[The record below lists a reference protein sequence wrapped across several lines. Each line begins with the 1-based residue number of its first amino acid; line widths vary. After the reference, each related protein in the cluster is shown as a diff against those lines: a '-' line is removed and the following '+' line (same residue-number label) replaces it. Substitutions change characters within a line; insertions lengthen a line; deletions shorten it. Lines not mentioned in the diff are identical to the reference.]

1 MQFALF
7 YNKAGCVELNRAAAI
22 HSFKRTGLEEKKG
35 VKSKMA
41 KDKMY
46 GKTLRKNFARH
57 EEIVEMPNLLALQK
71 KSYQWFLDTGLR
83 EVFSDVA
90 SISNYAGNLELS
102 FIDYKMDEAP
112 KYDVLECKAR
122 DATYAAPLKVSVRL
136 YNKETGEI
144 KEQEIFMGDFPL
156 MTDSG
161 TFVING
167 AERVVVSQ
175 LVRSPGIYYGKEI
188 DLKTDLPLLTSTVIP
203 YRGAWLEYETDAND
217 IFYVRIDKNRKIPI
231 TSFIR
236 AIGVKTDAEI
246 KELFGEDPLLLATL
260 DKDPAHSADEALIEI
275 YKKMRPGEPPSVES
289 ATSLMDM
296 MFFDMRRYDIS
307 AVGRYKYNKKLDIA
321 RRITGHKLLETVTD
335 PMTGEVV
342 AEADTVLTREK
353 ATEISRRGINNVVVE
368 SADGAPVKVFGNGMV
383 FVDDFSDYLG
393 GMTAEELGVKEK
405 VRFTVLKEI
414 IESGELGKLTVSSF
428 HYMIYKN
435 DEYFDVEW
443 RRKKGAGP
451 ILVNLVHDV
460 DLLRYL
466 LGEPVAV
473 QGMQSSAARGF
484 ETEDSAVVNVR
495 FADGALASMT
505 ISDATASPWNWEAT
519 AREDPQ
525 YRPFDADAYF
535 IGGTKGALSLPRL
548 HQFSYDG
555 ASNWHKPLQMEIPAV
570 DPALPHKM
578 QLKHFVKVVRREV
591 EPVVTPADNVKTLT
605 LLNAI
610 KEAAETGQLVE
621 L

>member
-1 MQFALF
+1 MSELNPVRIAVIGAGAMGRNHIRFVTEEPEAELVAIADAFEGARATAEAAGVPFFTDPAQMMDEVKPDAQAFAAEAETAGVPVLVGQHRRHNPF
-7 YNKAGCVELNRAAAI
+7 VNKA
-22 HSFKRTGLEEKKG
+22 
-35 VKSKMA
+35 
-41 KDKMY
+41 
-46 GKTLRKNFARH
+46 
-57 EEIVEMPNLLALQK
+57 
-71 KSYQWFLDTGLR
+71 
-83 EVFSDVA
+83 
-90 SISNYAGNLELS
+90 
-102 FIDYKMDEAP
+102 
-112 KYDVLECKAR
+112 
-122 DATYAAPLKVSVRL
+122 
-136 YNKETGEI
+136 
-144 KEQEIFMGDFPL
+144 
-156 MTDSG
+156 
-161 TFVING
+161 
-167 AERVVVSQ
+167 
-175 LVRSPGIYYGKEI
+175 
-188 DLKTDLPLLTSTVIP
+188 
-203 YRGAWLEYETDAND
+203 
-217 IFYVRIDKNRKIPI
+217 
-231 TSFIR
+231 
-236 AIGVKTDAEI
+236 
-246 KELFGEDPLLLATL
+246 
-260 DKDPAHSADEALIEI
+260 
-275 YKKMRPGEPPSVES
+275 
-289 ATSLMDM
+289 
-296 MFFDMRRYDIS
+296 
-307 AVGRYKYNKKLDIA
+307 
-321 RRITGHKLLETVTD
+321 
-335 PMTGEVV
+335 
-342 AEADTVLTREK
+342 
-353 ATEISRRGINNVVVE
+353 
-368 SADGAPVKVFGNGMV
+368 
-383 FVDDFSDYLG
+383 
-393 GMTAEELGVKEK
+393 
-405 VRFTVLKEI
+405 KEI

-535 IGGTKGALSLPRL
+535 IGGTLGALSLPRL

-605 LLNAI
+605 LLNAV

>member
-1 MQFALF
+1 
-7 YNKAGCVELNRAAAI
+7 
-22 HSFKRTGLEEKKG
+22 
-35 VKSKMA
+35 
-41 KDKMY
+41 
-46 GKTLRKNFARH
+46 
-57 EEIVEMPNLLALQK
+57 
-71 KSYQWFLDTGLR
+71 
-83 EVFSDVA
+83 
-90 SISNYAGNLELS
+90 
-102 FIDYKMDEAP
+102 
-112 KYDVLECKAR
+112 
-122 DATYAAPLKVSVRL
+122 
-136 YNKETGEI
+136 
-144 KEQEIFMGDFPL
+144 
-156 MTDSG
+156 
-161 TFVING
+161 
-167 AERVVVSQ
+167 
-175 LVRSPGIYYGKEI
+175 
-188 DLKTDLPLLTSTVIP
+188 
-203 YRGAWLEYETDAND
+203 
-217 IFYVRIDKNRKIPI
+217 
-231 TSFIR
+231 
-236 AIGVKTDAEI
+236 
-246 KELFGEDPLLLATL
+246 
-260 DKDPAHSADEALIEI
+260 
-275 YKKMRPGEPPSVES
+275 
-289 ATSLMDM
+289 
-296 MFFDMRRYDIS
+296 
-307 AVGRYKYNKKLDIA
+307 
-321 RRITGHKLLETVTD
+321 
-335 PMTGEVV
+335 
-342 AEADTVLTREK
+342 
-353 ATEISRRGINNVVVE
+353 
-368 SADGAPVKVFGNGMV
+368 
-383 FVDDFSDYLG
+383 
-393 GMTAEELGVKEK
+393 
-405 VRFTVLKEI
+405 
-414 IESGELGKLTVSSF
+414 
-428 HYMIYKN
+428 MIYKN

-495 FADGALASMT
+495 FSDGALASMT

>member
-1 MQFALF
+1 MKIVERVARVDQSKCVGCKNCERHCPTDAIKVTPGVMPGYVPPCGTACPAGTDVQGYIALAGAGRYEDAYRLIRQSNPFPSVCGRICNHPCQAACNRNDLDESVGIRDIKRFVADKAFENGMPVVEKKRKSNGKKIAVIGAGAMGRNHICFVTEEPEAELVAIADAFEGARATAEAAGVPFYTDPAQMMDEVKPEAVIIATPNDLHLGVAREAVKRNIVPLVEKPISNDLEDAQAFAAEAETAGVPVLVGQHRRHNPF
-7 YNKAGCVELNRAAAI
+7 VNKA
-22 HSFKRTGLEEKKG
+22 
-35 VKSKMA
+35 
-41 KDKMY
+41 
-46 GKTLRKNFARH
+46 
-57 EEIVEMPNLLALQK
+57 
-71 KSYQWFLDTGLR
+71 
-83 EVFSDVA
+83 
-90 SISNYAGNLELS
+90 
-102 FIDYKMDEAP
+102 
-112 KYDVLECKAR
+112 
-122 DATYAAPLKVSVRL
+122 
-136 YNKETGEI
+136 
-144 KEQEIFMGDFPL
+144 
-156 MTDSG
+156 
-161 TFVING
+161 
-167 AERVVVSQ
+167 
-175 LVRSPGIYYGKEI
+175 
-188 DLKTDLPLLTSTVIP
+188 
-203 YRGAWLEYETDAND
+203 
-217 IFYVRIDKNRKIPI
+217 
-231 TSFIR
+231 
-236 AIGVKTDAEI
+236 
-246 KELFGEDPLLLATL
+246 
-260 DKDPAHSADEALIEI
+260 
-275 YKKMRPGEPPSVES
+275 
-289 ATSLMDM
+289 
-296 MFFDMRRYDIS
+296 
-307 AVGRYKYNKKLDIA
+307 
-321 RRITGHKLLETVTD
+321 
-335 PMTGEVV
+335 
-342 AEADTVLTREK
+342 
-353 ATEISRRGINNVVVE
+353 
-368 SADGAPVKVFGNGMV
+368 
-383 FVDDFSDYLG
+383 
-393 GMTAEELGVKEK
+393 
-405 VRFTVLKEI
+405 KEI